1 MSPDFVRA
9 GFIPLVDCAPLAI
22 AREIGFA
29 EEEALSLDLAP
40 APSWSALRDQLV
52 LGQIEA
58 AHMLAPVPVA
68 MALGLGGMQARL
80 DAVAVMSVNGNVVGV
95 SSRLADRL
103 EVQGHAFDFSDAE
116 AAGHM
121 LLRAAEGRLRMG
133 VPFPFSMH
141 AELLYH
147 WLGALGLPSPQG
159 LDVHTVPPPRM
170 AAALAHSEIDAF
182 CVGEPWGSI
191 AVEEGHG
198 ALLLPG
204 CAIWAGAPEKVLA
217 VRHEWT
223 EEARETTLRLIRAMW
238 RAQRWLAQPENLS
251 TASEVLAR
259 PAYLDMS
266 ADIVE
271 RAMRGHLVI
280 TPGGKRRDVS
290 GFLRFFDGAAG
301 FPWRS
306 QAAWIADRLA
316 ARMGLNRHAAT
327 ETGRSV
333 YRSDLYRAA
342 LDQTSADLPGASEK
356 LEGAIPAPTPVASQ
370 RGTLTLERDTFF
382 DGAIFDPSPSD

>member
-1 MSPDFVRA
+1 MSTEPIRA
-9 GFIPLVDCAPLAI
+9 GFMPLVDCAPLAI

-29 EEEALSLDLAP
+29 EEEAISLDLAP
-40 APSWSALRDQLV
+40 APSWSALRDQLA
-52 LGQIEA
+52 LGQIET

-80 DAVAVMSVNGNVVGV
+80 DAIAVMSINGNVVGV
-95 SSRLADRL
+95 SARLANTL
-103 EVQGHAFDFSDAE
+103 L
-116 AAGHM
+116 AAGHTFDFADARGAGRA
-121 LLRAAEGRLRMG
+121 LLQAAEGRLRMG

-141 AELLYH
+141 AELVYH

-159 LDVHTVPPPRM
+159 LDVRTVPPPRM
-170 AAALAHSEIDAF
+170 ADALANAEIDAF

-191 AVEEGHG
+191 AVEGGHG

-204 CAIWAGAPEKVLA
+204 HAIWAGAPEKILA
-217 VRHEWT
+217 VRHDWAENKPD
-223 EEARETTLRLIRAMW
+223 TTLRLIRALW
-238 RAQRWLAQPENLS
+238 RAQRWLAQPDNLS
-251 TASEVLAR
+251 TASDVLAR

-271 RAMRGHLVI
+271 RAMTGTLII
-280 TPGGKRRDVS
+280 TADGKRRHVS

-306 QAAWIADRLA
+306 QGAWIADRLA
-316 ARMGLNRHAAT
+316 ARTGLDRHAAADA
-327 ETGRSV
+327 GRMV
-333 YRSDLYRAA
+333 FRSDLYRAA
-342 LDQTSADLPGASEK
+342 LQHTTADLPGASEK

-370 RGTLTLERDTFF
+370 RGTLTLERDSFF
-382 DGAIFDPSPSD
+382 DGAVFDPSERK